1 MNQQVTFQVNTKSLM
16 LMMAAFMATI
26 AATILLALGLVV
38 PSIVKAST
46 SNGSVGASQTA
57 NANPVVQVPAGYTL
71 VPVGPG
77 ECTGGTQSAAGSGSS
92 NAVPLSYKTVVPGMS
107 YNSTITQNHTETYN
121 QTKYVHSFNTKGDT
135 LINSNVGEDINS
147 GNGSN
152 NGNNNNNGNFS
163 NNFSNNTAT
172 DSFNTTN
179 NTDNSQVNTVVNT
192 TNTTVNTNSNNEIL
206 SNNNLNVGAGAAGGG
221 GTE

>member
-1 MNQQVTFQVNTKSLM
+1 MNQQVTFEVNTKSLM

-26 AATILLALGLVV
+26 AATILIALGLVV

-46 SNGSVGASQTA
+46 TNGSVGATQTA

-77 ECTGGTQSAAGSGSS
+77 SCVGGVHTSAVEPVSS
-92 NAVPLSYKTVVPGMS
+92 NVTPLSYKTVVPGMS

-121 QTKYVHSFNTKGDT
+121 QTKYIHSFNTKGDM
-135 LINSNVGEDINS
+135 LVNSNVGENINS
-147 GNGSN
+147 GNSSN
-152 NGNNNNNGNFS
+152 NGNNNNNGN
-163 NNFSNNTAT
+163 NSNNTANNAY
-172 DSFNTTN
+172 NTAT
-179 NTDNSQVNTVVNT
+179 NTDNSQASTVVNT
-192 TNTTVNTNSNNEIL
+192 TTTTVNTNSNNEIL
-206 SNNNLNVGAGAAGGG
+206 SNNSLNVGAGAGAGSGG